1 MQVFQKGC
9 ENLNILYVCHFW
21 EKGYKFSN
29 KRCGNLNTYRYC
41 RYVCLKKRNASF
53 PKRGMQEF
61 EYKVCRQM
69 SLQEKRNTCFQKRMR
84 EFTGSASMK
93 IRDANF

>member
-1 MQVFQKGC
+1 MWEFKHIQVLQ
-9 ENLNILYVCHFW
+9 VCLF
-21 EKGYKFSN
+21 EKKKCKFS
-29 KRCGNLNTYRYC
+29 
-41 RYVCLKKRNASF
+41 KK
-53 PKRGMQEF
+53 GMQEF